1 MPVEH
6 CLQNDTRPVKTSF
19 TPLISV
25 ISVCFEYPSCTLQSF
40 QHVIDFNLRVKIAV
54 RILCTLPASLCG
66 LLMGRKF
73 TVWPW
78 IFSLLEL
85 EPLLFFSAGGQLL
98 APKLL
103 CLVCAFFCDVHQQH
117 LKFEFQ
123 TISLSQRMLRKVTI
137 LRRVIQSGFT
147 VLNYFKNRMY
157 MVTCWEMLAA
167 HQLCQP
173 PCNERRRKEGGCDP
187 MVSLYQ

>member
-54 RILCTLPASLCG
+54 RILCTLSASLCG

-85 EPLLFFSAGGQLL
+85 EPLLFFSAVGQLL
-98 APKLL
+98 APRLL
-103 CLVCAFFCDVHQQH
+103 CSAAVLPFPLWCPSTAFKKRKKIKIFKSLVCHNSHRGNWPPSF
-117 LKFEFQ
+117 
-123 TISLSQRMLRKVTI
+123 
-137 LRRVIQSGFT
+137 
-147 VLNYFKNRMY
+147 
-157 MVTCWEMLAA
+157 AA
-167 HQLCQP
+167 
-173 PCNERRRKEGGCDP
+173 
-187 MVSLYQ
+187 LYNAG

>member
-73 TVWPW
+73 TLWPW

-85 EPLLFFSAGGQLL
+85 EPLLFFSAVGQQAQGLL
-98 APKLL
+98 SSVCSVL
-103 CLVCAFFCDVHQQH
+103 CGVHQQH
-117 LKFEFQ
+117 VKSRFQ
-123 TISLSQRMLRKVTI
+123 TITLSHMTLRLLTSILSQVLCKEPA
-137 LRRVIQSGFT
+137 
-147 VLNYFKNRMY
+147 LNYFR
-157 MVTCWEMLAA
+157 
-167 HQLCQP
+167 
-173 PCNERRRKEGGCDP
+173 
-187 MVSLYQ
+187 S

>member
-25 ISVCFEYPSCTLQSF
+25 ISVCFEYPTCTLQSF

-54 RILCTLPASLCG
+54 RILCTLAASLCG

-85 EPLLFFSAGGQLL
+85 EPLLFFSAVGQPQALWQQSFTFS
-98 APKLL
+98 
-103 CLVCAFFCDVHQQH
+103 FFCDASQQ
-117 LKFEFQ
+117 LLIKSEFE
-123 TISLSQRMLRKVTI
+123 TIILSQMSSRELTGI
-137 LRRVIQSGFT
+137 LWRFAQNGLT
-147 VLNYFKNRMY
+147 ALNYFYNKMLR
-157 MVTCWEMLAA
+157 WEMLGAC
-167 HQLCQP
+167 QLLQ
-173 PCNERRRKEGGCDP
+173 NHV
-187 MVSLYQ
+187 MSLMKDEYVI

>member
-54 RILCTLPASLCG
+54 RILCTLAASLCG

-85 EPLLFFSAGGQLL
+85 EPLLFFSAAGQPPAQRLQSF
-98 APKLL
+98 
-103 CLVCAFFCDVHQQH
+103 VFFFFCDAYQQLL
-117 LKFEFQ
+117 LKWESE
-123 TISLSQRMLRKVTI
+123 TIILSQMSVKELTSI
-137 LRRVIQSGFT
+137 LCRLAQSGLT
-147 VLNYFKNRMY
+147 ALNYF
-157 MVTCWEMLAA
+157 
-167 HQLCQP
+167 
-173 PCNERRRKEGGCDP
+173 
-187 MVSLYQ
+187 

>member
-66 LLMGRKF
+66 VLMGKKF

-85 EPLLFFSAGGQLL
+85 EPLLFFSALGQLVAWRL
-98 APKLL
+98 P
-103 CLVCAFFCDVHQQH
+103 CLVCYPSFVVPINNIQNLNFKPLVCHEWQWSNWSASYAA
-117 LKFEFQ
+117 LYE
-123 TISLSQRMLRKVTI
+123 S
-137 LRRVIQSGFT
+137 RVNCPELFGKHNAITDLG
-147 VLNYFKNRMY
+147 
-157 MVTCWEMLAA
+157 
-167 HQLCQP
+167 
-173 PCNERRRKEGGCDP
+173 
-187 MVSLYQ
+187 

>member
-6 CLQNDTRPVKTSF
+6 CLQNDTRPVKASF

-54 RILCTLPASLCG
+54 KILCTRPVSLCG
-66 LLMGRKF
+66 LLMGKKF

-85 EPLLFFSAGGQLL
+85 EPLLFFSAVSQVP
-98 APKLL
+98 AQELL
-103 CLVCAFFCDVHQQH
+103 CSVGSLPLVCPSTAFRIK
-117 LKFEFQ
+117 KFNPL
-123 TISLSQRMLRKVTI
+123 I
-137 LRRVIQSGFT
+137 
-147 VLNYFKNRMY
+147 
-157 MVTCWEMLAA
+157 
-167 HQLCQP
+167 CQIEKCLLQ
-173 PCNERRRKEGGCDP
+173 PCIKQVNCQK
-187 MVSLYQ
+187 

>member
-54 RILCTLPASLCG
+54 RILCTLPASLCS

-85 EPLLFFSAGGQLL
+85 EPLLFFSAVGQLL
-98 APKLL
+98 AQGLL
-103 CLVCAFFCDVHQQH
+103 YLVCSFLCGVHQQH
-117 LKFEFQ
+117 SKMKHLNHYFVTNVVEAIDQHRMQSYTKWVNGTKWFQKQNALKKLMPRWPTE
-123 TISLSQRMLRKVTI
+123 TR
-137 LRRVIQSGFT
+137 
-147 VLNYFKNRMY
+147 
-157 MVTCWEMLAA
+157 
-167 HQLCQP
+167 QLLINCSHHYIMTTF
-173 PCNERRRKEGGCDP
+173 KEG
-187 MVSLYQ
+187 VVI

>member
-6 CLQNDTRPVKTSF
+6 CLQNDTRPVKASF

-54 RILCTLPASLCG
+54 RILCTRPVSLCG
-66 LLMGRKF
+66 LPMGKKF

-85 EPLLFFSAGGQLL
+85 GPLLFFSAVGQ
-98 APKLL
+98 
-103 CLVCAFFCDVHQQH
+103 
-117 LKFEFQ
+117 
-123 TISLSQRMLRKVTI
+123 
-137 LRRVIQSGFT
+137 
-147 VLNYFKNRMY
+147 VLNRCTGFCARRALSFVVSVSCVLNQNLKPLV
-157 MVTCWEMLAA
+157 VTNYIEATDRHLPRSC
-167 HQLCQP
+167 
-173 PCNERRRKEGGCDP
+173 CNKVG
-187 MVSLYQ
+187 

>member
-25 ISVCFEYPSCTLQSF
+25 ISVYFEYPSCTLQSF

-54 RILCTLPASLCG
+54 RILCTLPGSLCS

-85 EPLLFFSAGGQLL
+85 EPLLFFSAVGPLL
-98 APKLL
+98 AQRLL
-103 CLVCAFFCDVHQQH
+103 CLVCSLLCGVHQQH
-117 LKFEFQ
+117 SK
-123 TISLSQRMLRKVTI
+123 SNI
-137 LRRVIQSGFT
+137 LNHYLIWPSSYP
-147 VLNYFKNRMY
+147 VLYKKAIHYFKSRMHLGK
-157 MVTCWEMLAA
+157 VDGISFL
-167 HQLCQP
+167 
-173 PCNERRRKEGGCDP
+173 
-187 MVSLYQ
+187 SLYNDYC

>member
-54 RILCTLPASLCG
+54 RILCTLAASLCG

-85 EPLLFFSAGGQLL
+85 EPLLFFSAVGQRPCAEAAELSALL
-98 APKLL
+98 LLWHPSTAVKKKIWIWNYYFVTNVTEGIDPHLVPACTKWVNCPKL
-103 CLVCAFFCDVHQQH
+103 
-117 LKFEFQ
+117 FQ
-123 TISLSQRMLRKVTI
+123 
-137 LRRVIQSGFT
+137 
-147 VLNYFKNRMY
+147 
-157 MVTCWEMLAA
+157 
-167 HQLCQP
+167 
-173 PCNERRRKEGGCDP
+173 
-187 MVSLYQ
+187 